1 MLYYVHV
8 LYYVYVRVYI
18 CIALCQTSFSVLSTL
33 AFDKVGNERPIY
45 KYEVN
50 SFQISTMS
58 DSLKRIICCYIIL
71 QSSIISFF
79 YALFVCLCVPL
90 SVCLSDN
97 QSVEFTPNT
106 CESKGG
112 ANFGLIT
119 NSTAVYNPFKGKKI
133 FYLHVAELSL

>member
-1 MLYYVHV
+1 
-8 LYYVYVRVYI
+8 
-18 CIALCQTSFSVLSTL
+18 
-33 AFDKVGNERPIY
+33 
-45 KYEVN
+45 
-50 SFQISTMS
+50 MS

-90 SVCLSDN
+90 SVCLSVN
-97 QSVEFTPNT
+97 QSVEFTPYT

-119 NSTAVYNPFKGKKI
+119 NSTAVYNPFKGKKF
-133 FYLHVAELSL
+133 FYLHVAELSLWEIFFSLLWIRAEGADVIFLDTSFTNSYSYELHFNFCINLEITKR